1 MISVVSFLGFAL
13 ASGLAAGGIVATAAQ
28 MLTGQA
34 PCFEPPFVRPSRI
47 VRSLAVT
54 ALLGPYMLFNEALA
68 ARQERRIPPAIVV
81 TSAALSLGWALASGV
96 VLVFLAGE
104 IVSLL

>member
-68 ARQERRIPPAIVV
+68 AWEEQRIPPIVV
-81 TSAALSLGWALASGV
+81 ATSGALSLGWALASGV
-96 VLVFLAGE
+96 VLVFLAGQV
-104 IVSLL
+104 VSFL